1 MFYAGMAGTRN
12 VPIRSS
18 LEGMREY
25 TSSERTIDNQ
35 ESLASDQQKEQGS
48 QDDSYYVTGDMK
60 YLVDAETVSN
70 VQDVMDNLHVREL
83 EISKSDMDETRKKIS
98 LQQVQ
103 NMQERCNLKIKK
115 LRMEI
120 SLERKI
126 AKAEKNGEMEK
137 ASELKDEYIREKN
150 LRRTEEYSELQKTL
164 TAQENTSDR
173 KAYMLY
179 DIKQN
184 GTDLLREM
192 NQAGNYIDLRSV
204 E

>member
-83 EISKSDMDETRKKIS
+83 EISKSDMDETKKKIS

-126 AKAEKNGEMEK
+126 AKAEKKGEMEK

-179 DIKQN
+179 DINQN

-192 NQAGNYIDLRSV
+192 NQAGNYIDLRSA